1 MERLG
6 KVSEWNEARG
16 FGFVAPVDDADGTG
30 RIFFHVLDY
39 DQGSRRPEVGELV
52 KFSASKRDDG
62 RWRATRV
69 RRAVA
74 RADNPS
80 PMVSRN
86 RKAAHASLG
95 RPAAASALVALVL
108 AYAASIA
115 IAIYTGRLPVTLL
128 FWLIAA
134 NGLATL
140 FYYGDKTAAQR
151 GESRIPEAV
160 LHMLELAGGWPAAL
174 LAQRVFRHKTVKA
187 SYRSAFRRMVTL
199 HITIGAAL
207 AYARVL
213 D

>member
-1 MERLG
+1 VERLG
-6 KVSEWNEARG
+6 KVSKWNEARG
-16 FGFVAPVDDADGTG
+16 FGFLAPVDDAEGTG
-30 RIFFHVLDY
+30 GIFFHVRDY
-39 DQGSRRPEVGELV
+39 GQDPRRPDVGELV
-52 KFSASKRDDG
+52 KFSASKRNDG
-62 RWRATRV
+62 RWRANRV

-74 RADNPS
+74 RANNPF
-80 PMVSRN
+80 PMVSGT
-86 RKAAHASLG
+86 RKAAHAPPG
-95 RPAAASALVALVL
+95 RPAASSSLLALVL

-134 NGLATL
+134 NGLAML
-140 FYYGDKTAAQR
+140 FYYGDKTAARR
-151 GESRIPEAV
+151 GGSRIPESI
-160 LHMLELAGGWPAAL
+160 LHTLELAGGWPAAL

-199 HITIGAAL
+199 HITIVAAL